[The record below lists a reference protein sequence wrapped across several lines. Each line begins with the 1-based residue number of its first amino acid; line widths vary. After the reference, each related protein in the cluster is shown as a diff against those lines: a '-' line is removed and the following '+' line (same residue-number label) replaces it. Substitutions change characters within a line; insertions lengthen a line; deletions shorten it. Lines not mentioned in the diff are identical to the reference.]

1 MATIRR
7 DAKAALELPINYG
20 GGERA
25 GAKEAGYTLMEL
37 LVVLAIIALL
47 GAVAVPQLFKHV
59 DRAKLDT
66 TRTQIQNLSATLDV
80 FRLDV
85 GRYPTQEEGL
95 EALLRQPSRAPGWNG
110 PYLKQKDAPLDAWR
124 RPIHYKSPGD
134 HGEYDLYS
142 LGADNAEGG
151 EGVNKDISNW

>member
-1 MATIRR
+1 MTMDNTYSTPSQKDRKTSELHG
-7 DAKAALELPINYG
+7 DAG
-20 GGERA
+20 F
-25 GAKEAGYTLMEL
+25 TLMEL

-47 GAVAVPQLFKHV
+47 GAVAAPQLFKHL
-59 DRAKLDT
+59 DRAKQDT
-66 TRTQIQNLSATLDV
+66 TRAQLQNLSATLDV

-95 EALLRQPSRAPGWNG
+95 ESLLKQPPRATGWNG
-110 PYLKQKDAPLDAWR
+110 PYLKQREVPLDAWR
-124 RPIHYKSPGD
+124 HPIHYKSPGG

-151 EGVNKDISNW
+151 EGVNKDIANR